1 MDTSTPFATP
11 ADYQSRGFAMDTW
24 PTGVLA
30 VRLGTASRWLRAT
43 CANIDYRILAGE
55 LDGALV
61 ADVVCQMV
69 ARTAPIDLLPI
80 GIESLQIGAGPYSE
94 TRKPTNPN
102 GDFYLTRQERRALGC
117 GSQRLGSVDLL
128 AGSRQAYLDAAA

>member
-1 MDTSTPFATP
+1 MDSSLPFATVG
-11 ADYQSRGFAMDTW
+11 DYQARGFSMDTW
-24 PTGVLA
+24 PAGVLA
-30 VRLGTASRWLRAT
+30 VRLETASRWLRAS
-43 CANIDYRILAGE
+43 CPGVDYRILAGE
-55 LDGALV
+55 LDAALV
-61 ADVVCQMV
+61 IDVVCQMV

-128 AGSRQAYLDAAA
+128 AGSRAAYGVA